1 MDTLKK
7 LYREILLPACLIST
21 VLCFV
26 FSAILHLSDSE
37 MVLPM
42 VNLENLTQI
51 FVFSLI
57 LAASFQFFSVKKLAF
72 WLALTL
78 HFLCFLSNI
87 AIVFFLIGKH
97 YTTARNAFV
106 VLFVFALFYVI
117 IATIGVTIRQ
127 IVLASKAEKKTYKR
141 QF

>member
-1 MDTLKK
+1 MKGLTKF
-7 LYREILLPACLIST
+7 YREILLPACLIST
-21 VLCFV
+21 ILCFV
-26 FSAILHLSDSE
+26 FSAILHLSKSE
-37 MVLPM
+37 MTLPM

-57 LAASFQFFSVKKLAF
+57 LTASFQLFKTKKLIF
-72 WLALTL
+72 WLALIL
-78 HFLCFLSNI
+78 HFLCFVANI

-106 VLFVFALFYVI
+106 VIFIFALIYVI
-117 IATIGVTIRQ
+117 LAAIGVTVRHF
-127 IVLASKAEKKTYKR
+127 LSATKAEKTTYKR